1 MGPVAT
7 APGSDFAFMP
17 ELDEFAA
24 NDYNAHLSGKHV
36 ERYEMIQVVRAA
48 Q

>member
-1 MGPVAT
+1 MDPVAT

-24 NDYNAHLSGKHV
+24 NDYNAHLSGKHAK
-36 ERYEMIQVVRAA
+36 RYEVMKVVKAV